1 MHGMIVHIHVLL
13 LDYYFYSPRRT
24 PDSLL
29 ESCESSWDFLI
40 VFLPSRLIYLF
51 IYSHP
56 KKNTHFN
63 TARRHPAPPITLLTN
78 PAGCIHRINLLPQF
92 THTRQKSV
100 PWQRMASKRAP
111 GNALL
116 KQGEFAGKWIK
127 YDDLLQEVRNDD
139 TVKTLRKQ
147 MFRFG
152 LFFPLVM
159 ANVLISS
166 QTAAEFDISNALTLT
181 LVNTEFVRPVHKT
194 STVQDVQLHS
204 AGFMKFDK
212 IASKADFWA
221 VSISAPRWILC
232 C

>member
-1 MHGMIVHIHVLL
+1 
-13 LDYYFYSPRRT
+13 
-24 PDSLL
+24 
-29 ESCESSWDFLI
+29 
-40 VFLPSRLIYLF
+40 
-51 IYSHP
+51 
-56 KKNTHFN
+56 
-63 TARRHPAPPITLLTN
+63 
-78 PAGCIHRINLLPQF
+78 
-92 THTRQKSV
+92 
-100 PWQRMASKRAP
+100 MASKRAP